1 MITKTLNL
9 DSAQQQLFA
18 EINAKSGGT
27 LNITNMEDFFGNLLD
42 IAALGDNNEGLKYLR
57 LPVDEP
63 IFEINANTRK
73 IEIPSDFKSN
83 GLSVQGDHLAE
94 IVFFSIDRYFDYMD
108 FMNCDV
114 TINWKMGTQVGRTES
129 FLKNS
134 DMIAGHVVFGWPV
147 NNIITEKSGQ
157 LSFAIEFSIKDKN
170 TNEVKYSFNTLTANI
185 NIKDGLIIGEAE
197 PVSLQED
204 ILSILAN
211 SKFGEGTAAVG
222 SLTWLTGNGQGLVE
236 GTGPD
241 TNVTLLAYNET
252 INLDTEIDSETGLP
266 HSIPINVYAEAF
278 VDSGTEVVYMNNIGT
293 RLPEVYSKAPLNLIE
308 VQSEDIEVGKTYYND
323 LGEVLTNDELINAE
337 VVYEAGPLDT
347 GLKYFVKTSENPVAY
362 RLATDEEVEN
372 RSVDLYMRLA
382 KLPISEAGTYI
393 IKAQGQKFQAQEIDG
408 EVKDVKIGAGD
419 IVSSGAIIVPA
430 VEVPSD
436 VVIEKNQNAS
446 AFEGYSFD
454 EESSANVIFLSENSD
469 NNLVASAVVNN
480 PGALQFVWKKQNGN
494 NYEAVSEDEVPFQ
507 LENSSSFAVTEEGRY
522 IVEVNHFKNGQTTSS
537 PVASDP
543 IIASQLAGKITEA
556 SISYKDVEATNFG
569 EVAFGTENANIY
581 INSNSI
587 TQLKKYQLRFDDC
600 IVNGIEGEIAYEWYR
615 SVDDSEEN
623 AVFFSD
629 SQVLDIPAGDFC
641 YFAKIKNKYNGSI
654 YTYSF
659 KPIQINDRDT

>member
-9 DSAQQQLFA
+9 DSVQQQLFA

-197 PVSLQED
+197 PVSLQDD

-222 SLTWLTGNGQGLVE
+222 SLVWLTGNGQGLVE

-241 TNVTLLAYNET
+241 TNVTLLAYNEI

-308 VQSEDIEVGKTYYND
+308 VQREDIEVGKTYYND
-323 LGEVLTNDELINAE
+323 LGELITNDDAE

-347 GLKYFVKTSENPVAY
+347 GLKYFVKTSDNPVAY

-372 RSVDLYMRLA
+372 RNVDLYMRLA

-393 IKAQGQKFQAQEIDG
+393 IKAQGQKFQTQEIDG

-430 VEVPSD
+430 VEVPSS
-436 VVIEKNQNAS
+436 VIIEKNQAAD

-469 NNLVASAVVNN
+469 NNLVASAVVEN

-494 NYEAVSEDEVPFQ
+494 NYEAVSEEEVPFQ
-507 LENSSSFAVTEEGRY
+507 LENSSSFAVAEEGNY
-522 IVEVNHFKNGQTTSS
+522 IVEVSHFKNGQTTSA
-537 PVASDP
+537 PVVSDP
-543 IIASQLAGKITEA
+543 IIASQLAGKITSA
-556 SISYKDVEATNFG
+556 SISYKNLDPDSDFAEL
-569 EVAFGTENANIY
+569 AFDNDIESVY
-581 INSNSI
+581 IKSDLV
-587 TQLKKYQLRFDDC
+587 TQLKKYQLRFNDC
-600 IVNGIEGEIAYEWYR
+600 VIEGLEGELSYEWYR
-615 SVDDSEEN
+615 SFDNNEEN
-623 AVFFSD
+623 SIFYSN
-629 SQVLDIPAGDFC
+629 SKVLDIPAGDYC

-659 KPIQINDRDT
+659 KPIQINDRDA